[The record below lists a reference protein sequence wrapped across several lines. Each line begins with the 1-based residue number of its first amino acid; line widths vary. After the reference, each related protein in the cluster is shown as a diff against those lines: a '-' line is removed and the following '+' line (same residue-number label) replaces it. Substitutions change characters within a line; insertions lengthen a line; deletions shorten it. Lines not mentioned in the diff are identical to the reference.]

1 MVDLRL
7 ASGSSFVPLAQMA
20 SCWGSAERPGSAG
33 RREPTGDHENIFC
46 AGSAA
51 TASSARRMRYSAAS
65 TRSSNATDSI
75 SPLPSIP
82 ERGLSRCVTQVCC
95 CPGIQQYPQVRD
107 RPEVGC
113 LHKRAPPSPICRAH
127 VRCSTPYR
135 IAASSISMFISFSVL
150 NLMQ

>member
-1 MVDLRL
+1 MLCFLPKMKAV
-7 ASGSSFVPLAQMA
+7 
-20 SCWGSAERPGSAG
+20 ERPGSAG
-33 RREPTGDHENIFC
+33 RREPIGDHENIFC

-65 TRSSNATDSI
+65 TRSSDATDSV

-107 RPEVGC
+107 RPEVAACISARPPARSVALTSAAQPHIVLQLQVYRC
-113 LHKRAPPSPICRAH
+113 LYLLA
-127 VRCSTPYR
+127 
-135 IAASSISMFISFSVL
+135 F
-150 NLMQ
+150 